1 VTLNDGSNI
10 SIRPVNVL
18 RALMDGAEDAE
29 IAAAMAMETDDQARK
44 LAGAKAE
51 LEQLKL
57 AKERG
62 LRAEAEQRTVQ
73 VR

>member
-1 VTLNDGSNI
+1 MTLNDGSNI

>member
-1 VTLNDGSNI
+1 MTLDDGSNI
-10 SIRPVNVL
+10 SIRPVNIL
-18 RALMDGAEDAE
+18 RAQMDGAEDAE